1 MRYPYTHRTI
11 IVPAAFQ
18 QLAQGLCEAAAE
30 GDAGRGMFTT
40 GLSADG
46 TEPASHF
53 ISSGPIYESLADLLP
68 ITTFDEE
75 GQPTTRPGNVAAV
88 DALAAQ
94 AGFNLPPETIA
105 ALFRA
110 IDVTEL
116 GPWEAMARLGVQ
128 IVQPEVAL
136 SPLEK

>member
-75 GQPTTRPGNVAAV
+75 GQPTTRPGNVATVEAIA
-88 DALAAQ
+88 DQ
-94 AGFNLPPETIA
+94 AGITLPAGTIA
-105 ALFRA
+105 ALFAA
-110 IDVTEL
+110 IDVTEQE
-116 GPWEAMARLGVQ
+116 PFTAMARLG
-128 IVQPEVAL
+128 L
-136 SPLEK
+136 SIAQEAE

>member
-1 MRYPYTHRTI
+1 MATWTHRTI

-75 GQPTTRPGNVAAV
+75 GQPTTRPGNVATVEAIA
-88 DALAAQ
+88 DQ
-94 AGFNLPPETIA
+94 AGITLPAGTIA
-105 ALFRA
+105 ALFAA
-110 IDVTEL
+110 IDVTEQE
-116 GPWEAMARLGVQ
+116 PFTAMARLG
-128 IVQPEVAL
+128 L
-136 SPLEK
+136 SIAQEAE